1 MKRILGIILIC
12 VAYTGH
18 SQSAEELVSKLNW
31 RSLTMDHQWHLFI
44 LNYKDTVVSQLIS
57 QGKPAST
64 ALLKRIKDPEKTVVI
79 HTILTKI
86 WEPENSNDALPI
98 LYEYENCDD
107 LIGWYHIFNG
117 LVWEWNKTINENI
130 ETSEIEKIT
139 TYWTQLVSNGRKVKL
154 ERDIEAISQ
163 SLTTKSES
171 KFPCKRKYENNSKML
186 NADMLISL
194 LNHKTQLSEL
204 TGLFSQLG
212 NDSTKSYYKDCFFV
226 SYNADGVDFRFNN
239 DSTLTSIFI
248 KEPFK
253 GETPYQIKLS
263 DKKDDVEKRFGKPST
278 VSKWSG
284 NVSVSYQDKMLHMDF
299 DKDGRMTNFYL
310 SR

>member
-1 MKRILGIILIC
+1 
-12 VAYTGH
+12 
-18 SQSAEELVSKLNW
+18 
-31 RSLTMDHQWHLFI
+31 
-44 LNYKDTVVSQLIS
+44 
-57 QGKPAST
+57 
-64 ALLKRIKDPEKTVVI
+64 
-79 HTILTKI
+79 
-86 WEPENSNDALPI
+86 
-98 LYEYENCDD
+98 
-107 LIGWYHIFNG
+107 
-117 LVWEWNKTINENI
+117 
-130 ETSEIEKIT
+130 
-139 TYWTQLVSNGRKVKL
+139 L